1 MKCLESV
8 LQWKLNKQDINL
20 QITVC
25 QFGFHKESYEVDLV
39 LEVGLGKEC
48 PRDRGNKLFNWVVM
62 ECMEECP
69 SHIVHEC
76 ALDVRIFIVHWMNE
90 IISYQKKIF

>member
-20 QITVC
+20 QITDC

-48 PRDRGNKLFNWVVM
+48 PGDRGNKLFHWVVM
-62 ECMEECP
+62 QC
-69 SHIVHEC
+69 I
-76 ALDVRIFIVHWMNE
+76 IF
-90 IISYQKKIF
+90 